1 MRGGKGR
8 EEGEGREG
16 KGGSCNNGLGWKAL
30 CFSACFSDY
39 FRTMGY
45 KLLVYIR

>member
-1 MRGGKGR
+1 MVRGGG
-8 EEGEGREG
+8 GEGRGGEEG
-16 KGGSCNNGLGWKAL
+16 GTYNNGLGWKAL
-30 CFSACFSDY
+30 CFAACFSDY